1 LFQAHCFFIFGRMLI
16 TPTSHRLIPG
26 LALAAAL
33 LAAAPMASAAAPEP
47 ASQVELTK
55 MTGRWYE
62 VARTPNAMQKACE
75 AATADWTRAG
85 AGYSV
90 VQTCRR
96 GAPDG
101 PKKEWKAS
109 ATPVDPVKNA
119 KFKLSFFGGV
129 MNQEYWVLDH
139 RTDQG
144 WLIMGTPGGN
154 YVWLL
159 SKAPQL
165 TASVRAQAIARIKQL
180 GYDTSK
186 LEFPQQV
193 R

>member
-1 LFQAHCFFIFGRMLI
+1 MMI
-16 TPTSHRLIPG
+16 TPASHRLIPG

-75 AATADWTRAG
+75 AATADWTRSG
-85 AGYSV
+85 SGYSV

-109 ATPVDPVKNA
+109 ATSVDPEKNA
-119 KFKLSFFGGV
+119 KFRLSFFGGV
-129 MNQEYWVLDH
+129 MKQEYWILDH
-139 RTDQG
+139 RADQG

-165 TASVRAQAIARIKQL
+165 SAAVRNQAIARIKQL
-180 GYDTSK
+180 GYDPAT
-186 LEFPQQV
+186 LEFPQQA

>member
-1 LFQAHCFFIFGRMLI
+1 MLNA
-16 TPTSHRLIPG
+16 PSPRRLIPG
-26 LALAAAL
+26 LILSAAL
-33 LAAAPMASAAAPEP
+33 LSAAPVAHAAAPEP
-47 ASQVELTK
+47 ASRVELTK

-96 GAPDG
+96 GTPDG

-165 TASVRAQAIARIKQL
+165 TAAVRAQAIARIKQL

>member
-1 LFQAHCFFIFGRMLI
+1 MLI
-16 TPTSHRLIPG
+16 APSLRRLAPG

-33 LAAAPMASAAAPEP
+33 LTAAPMASAAAPEP
-47 ASQVELTK
+47 TSRVELTK

-129 MNQEYWVLDH
+129 MKQEYWVLDH
-139 RTDQG
+139 RTDEG

-165 TASVRAQAIARIKQL
+165 TAAVRAQAIARIKQL

>member
-1 LFQAHCFFIFGRMLI
+1 MQTRSLRRTASRFA
-16 TPTSHRLIPG
+16 PAA
-26 LALAAAL
+26 ALAAAVL
-33 LAAAPMASAAAPEP
+33 SLAAPAAAKAPEP
-47 ASQVELTK
+47 ASRVELTS

-75 AATADWTRAG
+75 AATADWTRSG
-85 AGYSV
+85 SGYSV

-109 ATPVDPVKNA
+109 ATPVDPEKNA

-129 MNQEYWVLDH
+129 MKQEYWILDH
-139 RTDQG
+139 RSDQG

-165 TASVRAQAIARIKQL
+165 SATVRNQAIARIKQL
-180 GYDTSK
+180 GYDPAT
-186 LEFPQQV
+186 LEFPQQA

>member
-1 LFQAHCFFIFGRMLI
+1 MSNP
-16 TPTSHRLIPG
+16 TPLRPPRRA
-26 LALAAAL
+26 LAAPAAAL
-33 LAAAPMASAAAPEP
+33 LLLALPAQAAQAPEP
-47 ASQVELTK
+47 VREVELTK

-62 VARTPNAMQKACE
+62 VARTPNAMQKDCE
-75 AATADWTRAG
+75 AATSDWALDG
-85 AGYSV
+85 KGYDV

-96 GAPDG
+96 GSPDG

-109 ATPVDPVKNA
+109 AAITDPVKKA

-129 MNQEYWVLDH
+129 VNQEYWILDH

-154 YVWLL
+154 YVWLM

-165 TASVRAQAIARIKQL
+165 AASARSQALARIRQL
-180 GYDTSK
+180 GYDVSK
-186 LEFPQQV
+186 LEFPEQPGK
-193 R
+193 

>member
-1 LFQAHCFFIFGRMLI
+1 MLI
-16 TPTSHRLIPG
+16 IPSPRRLAPG

-47 ASQVELTK
+47 ASRVELTK

-139 RTDQG
+139 RTDEG

-165 TASVRAQAIARIKQL
+165 TAAVRAQAIARIKQL

>member
-1 LFQAHCFFIFGRMLI
+1 MR
-16 TPTSHRLIPG
+16 S
-26 LALAAAL
+26 LATL
-33 LAAAPMASAAAPEP
+33 LAAAAAVLMGTAPALAAPSPP
-47 ASQVELTK
+47 AEKIELTK

-165 TASVRAQAIARIKQL
+165 TAAVRAQAIARIKQL

>member
-1 LFQAHCFFIFGRMLI
+1 MLRSPALRTFA
-16 TPTSHRLIPG
+16 TPL
-26 LALAAAL
+26 LAAVAL
-33 LAAAPMASAAAPEP
+33 LAGQTATVHAAAPEP
-47 ASQVELTK
+47 ANRVELTK

-62 VARTPNAMQKACE
+62 VARTPNALQRACE
-75 AATADWTRAG
+75 AATADWTRSG

-90 VQTCRR
+90 IQTCRR

-119 KFKLSFFGGV
+119 KFRLSFFGGV

-139 RTDQG
+139 RTEEG

-165 TASVRAQAIARIKQL
+165 SAAVRSQAIARIRQL

>member
-1 LFQAHCFFIFGRMLI
+1 MPSL
-16 TPTSHRLIPG
+16 SHTRLRPFVLSLVCAG
-26 LALAAAL
+26 LLSALPSLAA
-33 LAAAPMASAAAPEP
+33 AAAPEP
-47 ASQVELTK
+47 ANKVELTK

-75 AATADWTRAG
+75 AATADWTRTG

-96 GAPDG
+96 GTPDG
-101 PKKEWKAS
+101 PKKEWKAN

-129 MNQEYWVLDH
+129 MNQEYWILDH
-139 RTDQG
+139 GADDG

-165 TASVRAQAIARIKQL
+165 SAAVRSQAIARIRQL

>member
-1 LFQAHCFFIFGRMLI
+1 MLI
-16 TPTSHRLIPG
+16 APSPRRLAPG
-26 LALAAAL
+26 LVLAAAL

-47 ASQVELTK
+47 ASRVELTK

-75 AATADWTRAG
+75 AATADWTRTG

-139 RTDQG
+139 RTDEG

-165 TASVRAQAIARIKQL
+165 TAAVRAQAIARIKQL

>member
-1 LFQAHCFFIFGRMLI
+1 MQTRLRTQAAGLI
-16 TPTSHRLIPG
+16 APA
-26 LALAAAL
+26 ALAAL
-33 LAAAPMASAAAPEP
+33 LTFAAPAPAAAAAPEP
-47 ASQVELTK
+47 ASRVELTS

-129 MNQEYWVLDH
+129 MKQEYWILDH
-139 RTDQG
+139 RSDQG

-165 TASVRAQAIARIKQL
+165 SAAVRNQAIARIKQL
-180 GYDTSK
+180 GYDPAT
-186 LEFPQQV
+186 LEFPQQA

>member
-1 LFQAHCFFIFGRMLI
+1 ML
-16 TPTSHRLIPG
+16 TLPSPRRLIPG

-33 LAAAPMASAAAPEP
+33 FAAAPVAHAAAPEP
-47 ASQVELTK
+47 ASRVELTK

>member
-1 LFQAHCFFIFGRMLI
+1 MLNALS
-16 TPTSHRLIPG
+16 PRRLIPG
-26 LALAAAL
+26 LILSTAL
-33 LAAAPMASAAAPEP
+33 LSAAPAAHAAAPEP
-47 ASQVELTK
+47 ASRVELTK

-75 AATADWTRAG
+75 AATADWTRTG

-165 TASVRAQAIARIKQL
+165 TAAVRAQAIARIKQL

>member
-1 LFQAHCFFIFGRMLI
+1 MLKL
-16 TPTSHRLIPG
+16 SQVRLRHG
-26 LALAAAL
+26 AVALSAAAL
-33 LAAAPMASAAAPEP
+33 GLVAFPAQAAKAPEP
-47 ASQVELTK
+47 LREVELTK

-62 VARTPNAMQKACE
+62 VARTPNAMQKDCQG
-75 AATADWTRAG
+75 ATSDWALDG
-85 AGYSV
+85 KGYDV

-96 GAPDG
+96 GSADG

-109 ATPVDPVKNA
+109 AAVTDPVKKA

-129 MNQEYWVLDH
+129 VNQEYWILDH

-154 YVWLL
+154 YVWLM

-165 TASVRAQAIARIKQL
+165 AAGARNQALARIKQL
-180 GYDTSK
+180 GYDVSK
-186 LEFPQQV
+186 LEFPEQAGK
-193 R
+193 

>member
-1 LFQAHCFFIFGRMLI
+1 MLNASPGR
-16 TPTSHRLIPG
+16 RRRA
-26 LALAAAL
+26 LAAPILAAAL
-33 LAAAPMASAAAPEP
+33 TASLATPVLAGAPEP
-47 ASQVELTK
+47 ATRVELTK

-62 VARTPNAMQKACE
+62 VARTPNAMQKDCE
-75 AATADWTRAG
+75 AATADWTRTG
-85 AGYSV
+85 EGYSV

-96 GAPDG
+96 GSPEG

-119 KFKLSFFGGV
+119 KFKLSFLGGV
-129 MNQEYWVLDH
+129 MRQEYWVLDH

-165 TASVRAQAIARIKQL
+165 AASARSQAIARIRQL
-180 GYDTSK
+180 GYDTSS
-186 LEFPQQV
+186 LEFPQQT

>member
-1 LFQAHCFFIFGRMLI
+1 MQTRLRTQAAGLI
-16 TPTSHRLIPG
+16 APA
-26 LALAAAL
+26 ALAAL
-33 LAAAPMASAAAPEP
+33 LTFAAPAAAKAPEP
-47 ASQVELTK
+47 ASRVELTS

-75 AATADWTRAG
+75 AATADWTRSG

-119 KFKLSFFGGV
+119 KFRLSFFGGV
-129 MNQEYWVLDH
+129 MKQEYWILDH
-139 RTDQG
+139 RADQG

-165 TASVRAQAIARIKQL
+165 SAAVRKQAIARIKQL
-180 GYDTSK
+180 GYDPAT
-186 LEFPQQV
+186 LEFPQQA